1 MLLHLHVKNFALID
15 EIEADFTKGLN
26 IITGETGAGKSII
39 LGSIN
44 LALGAKASP
53 DIIRTGAEYAL
64 VELEFLLESKSQI
77 EAVKKMELPV
87 EEGGIVF
94 ITRKIMPGRNVC
106 KVCGESVS
114 VSELKRLAP
123 VLLDIYGQHDYQSL
137 LKADGQLKLIDSF
150 IGDEVFKA
158 LSELKE
164 LNEEYRVLK
173 DELDSMESDE
183 DVRNREIDFAK
194 YQVSEIEAANLTVGE
209 EEEVSNTL
217 RRMENSEKIAEGIG
231 KADYLLQSGNDNASD
246 NISRAY
252 RELLAIAKE
261 DEKISEFADRMGE
274 LESLLSEFMGD
285 LSAYLEECSY
295 DEETLNN
302 LRERYDLINTLE
314 MKYGKTIEDVLKY
327 MDERVAFIE
336 KMEDYDNN
344 RNALA
349 EKADKVYAKISKK
362 ASEITKLR
370 CAEAARLGKDIE
382 ESLSELNFMQSKF
395 VIEVSENDT
404 ITASGKDKVS
414 FNVSTNV
421 GESLRPVA
429 DVASGGELSRI
440 MLGIKT
446 VSAKREEINTLIFD
460 EIDSGI
466 SGKTAW
472 QVSKKLGKLSKDHQ
486 VICITHL
493 PQIASM
499 ADSHFLI
506 EKSEND
512 GKTST
517 KICQLDS
524 EESLGELARLLGG
537 DATNEAVVANAKD
550 LLAQAENYKQN

>member
-53 DIIRTGAEYAL
+53 DIIRAGAEYAL

-137 LKADGQLKLIDSF
+137 LKAEGQLKLIDSF

-158 LSELKE
+158 LAELKE
-164 LNEEYRVLK
+164 LNQEYRVLK

-183 DVRNREIDFAK
+183 DARNREIDFAK
-194 YQVSEIEAANLTVGE
+194 YQVAEIEAANLTVGE

-349 EKADKVYAKISKK
+349 EKADKIYAKITKK

-382 ESLSELNFMQSKF
+382 ESLSELNFMQSEF